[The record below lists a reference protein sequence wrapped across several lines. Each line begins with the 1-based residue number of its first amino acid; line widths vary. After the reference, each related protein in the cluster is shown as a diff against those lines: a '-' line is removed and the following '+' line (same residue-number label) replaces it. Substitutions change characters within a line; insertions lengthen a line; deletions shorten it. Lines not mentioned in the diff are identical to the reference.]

1 MRLDGLDRGGGRL
14 ANVNGGDSAGRINE
28 NEEVISAGGSV
39 RNGDFS
45 FKGAVGD
52 GGRLGGGAHY
62 YDYDDDDLSLMD
74 DVEVRPIRRRDAVEA
89 GLDYW
94 IDEEDM
100 ERERERRI
108 ALRKRRRRRYATTS
122 SSSPW
127 SSTTTETGGG
137 AMSTDRLREEVVA
150 PYKQNW
156 IGLVSIFFA
165 AMSAILTEFPEL
177 LQIPVIPI
185 PDL

>member
-14 ANVNGGDSAGRINE
+14 TNVNGGDSAGRINE
-28 NEEVISAGGSV
+28 HDDVISAGGSV

-45 FKGAVGD
+45 FRGAVGD
-52 GGRLGGGAHY
+52 GGRLGGGAYY

-108 ALRKRRRRRYATTS
+108 ALRNRRRRRYATTS
-122 SSSPW
+122 LSSSW
-127 SSTTTETGGG
+127 SSTRTETGGG

-156 IGLVSIFFA
+156 IGLVSIFFV
-165 AMSAILTEFPEL
+165 AMSAILTKFPEL
-177 LQIPVIPI
+177 L
-185 PDL
+185 